1 MKNLELKKESE
12 NNPINYADNCFDI
25 IRIIAALQV
34 MIGHLIE
41 HFELDNNYPFLKL
54 LSVLSTYIPGKGVV
68 IFFVVSGFFSFP
80 SLEKVCCTNGGGYWK
95 KKFLRIYPEL
105 WLAFIINT
113 IIIAVLYGL
122 SCNYVDNIIYF
133 ITQITIFQFY
143 TGNWLREY
151 GVGTP
156 NGALWT
162 ITVTIQFY
170 IIVFFLFKLTKKW
183 KKINW
188 GILLFCC
195 ILLSIVCSNLFF
207 VPDLIRKLIQVSLLP
222 YLYIFIIG
230 IVSYKYRNKVIPFLV
245 KWFWL
250 LGIIY
255 LPVKYFILHIKVPL
269 QFGMLYD
276 VFSTLLLSAT
286 IIGAGYAFGKKRLKY
301 EISYSIF
308 IWHMIICNV
317 CIEISKKN
325 GLPLNYYGIWFMCI
339 TIILTLIIS
348 IVSSLFGKSVIKYF
362 EKK

>member
-1 MKNLELKKESE
+1 MKNLVLKKESE
-12 NNPINYADNCFDI
+12 NNSINYADNCFDI

-68 IFFVVSGFFSFP
+68 IFFVVSGFFSF
-80 SLEKVCCTNGGGYWK
+80 SSIEKIYYTNGGGYWK

-113 IIIAVLYGL
+113 IIIAFLYGL
-122 SCNYVDNIIYF
+122 SNNYVDNVIYF
-133 ITQITIFQFY
+133 VTQTTIFQFY
-143 TGNWLREY
+143 TGDWLRGY

-170 IIVFFLFKLTKKW
+170 IAVFFLFKLTKKW
-183 KKINW
+183 KLRHW
-188 GILLFCC
+188 GMLLLFCI
-195 ILLSIVCSNLFF
+195 ILSVICSNLFF
-207 VPDLIRKLIQVSLLP
+207 VSDIVRKLIQVSLIP
-222 YLYIFIIG
+222 YLYIFIVG
-230 IVSYKYRNKVIPFLV
+230 IIIYKYRNILLPFLV
-245 KWFWL
+245 KWFWFFGL
-250 LGIIY
+250 IY
-255 LPVKYFILHIKVPL
+255 LPVKYIFTNIEIPLH
-269 QFGMLYD
+269 FGVLYD
-276 VFSTLLLSAT
+276 VFSSLLLSAT
-286 IIGAGYAFGKKRLKY
+286 VIGAGYAFGKIRLKH

-308 IWHMIICNV
+308 LWHMIIVNICL
-317 CIEISKKN
+317 EFSKMMD
-325 GLPLNYYGIWFMCI
+325 LSLVNYGKLFMCI

>member
-1 MKNLELKKESE
+1 M
-12 NNPINYADNCFDI
+12 
-25 IRIIAALQV
+25 
-34 MIGHLIE
+34 
-41 HFELDNNYPFLKL
+41 
-54 LSVLSTYIPGKGVV
+54 
-68 IFFVVSGFFSFP
+68 
-80 SLEKVCCTNGGGYWK
+80 
-95 KKFLRIYPEL
+95 RIYPEL

-113 IIIAVLYGL
+113 IIIAFLYGL
-122 SCNYVDNIIYF
+122 SNNYVDNVIYF
-133 ITQITIFQFY
+133 VTQITIFQFY
-143 TGNWLREY
+143 TGDWLRGY

-170 IIVFFLFKLTKKW
+170 IAVFFLFKLTKKW
-183 KKINW
+183 KLRHW
-188 GILLFCC
+188 GMLLLFC
-195 ILLSIVCSNLFF
+195 IMLSVICSNLFF
-207 VPDLIRKLIQVSLLP
+207 VSDIVRKLIQVSLIP
-222 YLYIFIIG
+222 YLYIFIVG
-230 IVSYKYRNKVIPFLV
+230 IIIYKYRNILLPFLV

-317 CIEISKKN
+317 FIEISKKN

-339 TIILTLIIS
+339 TITLTLIIS